1 MAETY
6 ELNINQG
13 SNLSLEIA
21 LKNSDGTPLNLTGYT
36 ARMQLRASY
45 TAPDI
50 IVELTTENGR
60 IIIIPLTGVV
70 RLLLDASTTA
80 AFIAKNYVYDLETV
94 SSTGFVTRVLQGEAI
109 VSPEVT
115 R

>member
-1 MAETY
+1 MAEIY

-21 LKNSDGTPLNLTGYT
+21 LKNADGTPLNLTGYT

-45 TAPDI
+45 TAPEI

-60 IIIIPLTGVV
+60 IVITPLTGVV
-70 RLLLDASTTA
+70 KLLLDATTTA
-80 AFIAKNYVYDLETV
+80 ALIAKTYVYDLETV
-94 SSTGFVTRVLQGEAI
+94 SLVGFVTRVLQGEAI

>member
-1 MAETY
+1 MAEIY

-36 ARMQLRASY
+36 ARMQLRSSY
-45 TAPDI
+45 TSSEVV
-50 IVELTTENGR
+50 VELTTENGR
-60 IIIIPLTGVV
+60 LVITPLTGVV
-70 RLLLDASTTA
+70 KLLLNAVTTA
-80 AFIAKNYVYDLETV
+80 ALIAKNYVYDLETV

>member
-1 MAETY
+1 MAEIY

-21 LKNSDGTPLNLTGYT
+21 LKNSNGTPLNLTGYT

-45 TAPDI
+45 TAPDF

-60 IIIIPLTGVV
+60 LVINA
-70 RLLLDASTTA
+70 LLGTITMLLSASTTA
-80 AFIAKNYVYDLETV
+80 AIVAKNYVYDLETV
-94 SSTGFVTRVLQGEAI
+94 SATGFVTRVLQGEAI

>member
-13 SNLSLEIA
+13 ANLSLEIA
-21 LKNSDGTPLNLTGYT
+21 LKNEDQTPLNLTGFI

-45 TAPDI
+45 NSPEI
-50 IVELTTENGR
+50 VVELTTENGR
-60 IIIIPLTGVV
+60 ILINALAGILT
-70 RLLLDASTTA
+70 LALSAQTTA
-80 AFIAKNYVYDLETV
+80 ALIAKNYVYDLEIV
-94 SSTGFVTRVLQGEAI
+94 SPTGFVTRVLQGEAI

>member
-1 MAETY
+1 MAEIY

-21 LKNSDGTPLNLTGYT
+21 LKNQDGTPLNLTGYT
-36 ARMQLRASY
+36 ARMQLRSSY
-45 TAPDI
+45 TSPEVV
-50 IVELTTENGR
+50 VELTTENGR
-60 IIIIPLTGVV
+60 IVITPLLGIL
-70 RLLLDASTTA
+70 RLLLDATTTA
-80 AFIAKNYVYDLETV
+80 AIAAKNYVYDLETV

>member
-21 LKNSDGTPLNLTGYT
+21 LKNSNGTPLNLTGYT

-60 IIIIPLTGVV
+60 LVITPLTGVV
-70 RLLLDASTTA
+70 TLLLSALTTA
-80 AFIAKNYVYDLETV
+80 AFVAKNYVYDLETV

>member
-1 MAETY
+1 MAEIY

-21 LKNSDGTPLNLTGYT
+21 LKNADGTPLNLTGYT

-45 TAPDI
+45 TAPDV
-50 IVELTTENGR
+50 IVELTTENSR

-80 AFIAKNYVYDLETV
+80 ALVAKNYVYDLETV
-94 SSTGFVTRVLQGEAI
+94 SPTGFVTRVLQGEAI